1 MSASE
6 VQALWLSLKAA
17 GWVADEP
24 PPTGAAAAPWFVRV
38 MLGVTGWIGAG
49 FLLIFVGMNLRFV
62 VESAVAA
69 FVVGLAACTAAGA
82 LFRAKPNSDFVTQFG
97 LAVSLAGQGLVLFA
111 LVKEWSAQ
119 ASVIAFSMCLFQA
132 VLFIAVPNFVH
143 RVWAAWTGAH
153 AVVFAL
159 ADWHLQAY
167 APGLLSMACAWVLA
181 QRVPVR
187 KARGGAAHRR
197 LRACPGPDGC
207 CGHGGD

>member
-17 GWVADEP
+17 GGVADEP
-24 PPTGAAAAPWFVRV
+24 PPPGAAAAPWFVRV

-49 FLLIFVGMNLRFV
+49 FLLIFVGMGLRFV

-69 FVVGLAACTAAGA
+69 FVVGLAACAAAGA

-119 ASVIAFSMCLFQA
+119 AIVIAFSMCLFQA

-153 AVVFAL
+153 AAVFAL